1 MQGSTPEDIEA
12 VAKEHRIGFPITK
25 GTTRAPTMKGI
36 PHAIVFDA
44 AGKLVFAGHP
54 ADDQFDRTVKKA
66 LRDVD
71 AESDGSGSRTSLLP
85 EAPKPVIES
94 RTWTNE
100 AGRKISASVLSI
112 DGENV
117 RFKLSNGKEV
127 NYPIAKLSE
136 EDQEL
141 IKESAEKDGEEE

>member
-1 MQGSTPEDIEA
+1 
-12 VAKEHRIGFPITK
+12 TK

-112 DGENV
+112 DGEN
-117 RFKLSNGKEV
+117 
-127 NYPIAKLSE
+127 
-136 EDQEL
+136 
-141 IKESAEKDGEEE
+141 